1 MQKYLRLVCRFK
13 PDFFS
18 QLPVLKE
25 DNAKKS
31 RKKKTKSAVNS
42 ATSAKPSEGKDRIR
56 IEHLN
61 YKVSWRV
68 HCAYSPDT
76 LG

>member
-1 MQKYLRLVCRFK
+1 MS
-13 PDFFS
+13 FS
-18 QLPVLKE
+18 QLPELKE

-42 ATSAKPSEGKDRIR
+42 ATSGKSSEGKDKIR

-61 YKVSWRV
+61 YKVSLRV
-68 HCAYSPDT
+68 YSGYSPDT